1 MKKVVFRAY
10 VHLLTIPH
18 LLSGIEGVFHE
29 LDSQSRSQNS
39 VVVGVEYKRED
50 DEQDEDGPAFI

>member
-1 MKKVVFRAY
+1 M
-10 VHLLTIPH
+10 HLLTIPH